1 VSQTA
6 FNGGMAPPWLLWL
19 VVLSLLAL
27 PTQPQPTRAPT
38 PVPTRAPVTDDT
50 LSAFPPTPKPSGISA
65 KPTFAQTSAPTHFQ
79 YFNKMQD
86 ISGKLLGTTMVLSS
100 CMHECSTA
108 VCPQTVDTITGC
120 YHGKYLVVGDSLHHN
135 VQIWQRFTSDQ
146 VTSTTTFSSSSSSAA
161 SASLLDQYRVYS
173 PVMQPGTTI
182 PQTFNWTSSISQTNY
197 DLVRNRTHNG
207 GIAIFLERGGK
218 SFQADI
224 LAIGR
229 PLETDRSL
237 AHHKQGA
244 VNIYQYLKYSP
255 TAAANGFVWTQKLLP
270 PTNIVAGVV
279 GDLYMGSAVA
289 MGNKVLAA
297 GTNNQYVFMYR
308 YQPVAPITFSFE
320 ASLCACGNPACNS
333 VPGGNKSSNTIAMPQ
348 SGNSVVIAC
357 SGSASTTNSA
367 GSPNGGSVMVY
378 TYMGKAAT
386 GASAPWTLQ
395 QNLQVGAACKSL
407 SSLPG
412 YECVLPLSLR
422 SSLAS
427 LASLASL
434 PFSSPLI
441 SFSLSLFLFLSS
453 GRASWARQ

>member
-1 VSQTA
+1 
-6 FNGGMAPPWLLWL
+6 
-19 VVLSLLAL
+19 
-27 PTQPQPTRAPT
+27 
-38 PVPTRAPVTDDT
+38 
-50 LSAFPPTPKPSGISA
+50 
-65 KPTFAQTSAPTHFQ
+65 
-79 YFNKMQD
+79 MQD

-146 VTSTTTFSSSSSSAA
+146 GTSS

-207 GIAIFLERGGK
+207 GIAIFIERGGK

-255 TAAANGFVWTQKLLP
+255 TAAASGFVWTQKLLP
-270 PTNIVAGVV
+270 PANIVAGVV
-279 GDLYMGSAVA
+279 GDLFMGSAVA

-308 YQPVAPITFSFE
+308 YQPVAPITFRHE
-320 ASLCACGNPACNS
+320 ASLCACGNPACNN

-378 TYMGKAAT
+378 TYKGKAAT
-386 GASAPWTLQ
+386 GTSAPWTLQ

-412 YECVLPLSLR
+412 YECVLPLSLLSLLF
-422 SSLAS
+422 SSLLS
-427 LASLASL
+427 
-434 PFSSPLI
+434 SSPL
-441 SFSLSLFLFLSS
+441 SSHLLLSLPLSLSPSLPLSLSS
-453 GRASWARQ
+453 GRASWVRQ